1 MAYKFRLPEMGEGLT
16 EGDIASFLVKE
27 GDQVKDGDPLVEI
40 QTDKSTTQLVSP
52 VAGTI
57 KKIEAKEDDH
67 VEKGNDLV
75 LIDDGKDGV
84 STNVE
89 DEDAEDADDSADDT
103 AAEESS
109 APVESEAPAASSAP
123 APAPKQGGV
132 APLAEPNKLVMAMPS
147 VRQYARDKGVDIS
160 LVQPSGN
167 HGQVLKEDI
176 DNFNGAAASGPAA
189 SAPAANATVAASAPA
204 AGNTIKPY
212 EGAGKDAETREPLS
226 KMRQII
232 AKNMRES
239 ADISPMV
246 TVFANAEVSKMMA
259 NRKKYKP
266 VAADQGIHLTFLPYV
281 VKALIAMMKK
291 YPEFNS
297 SIDDSTQELVQKHY
311 YNIGIATSTD
321 HGLYNPN
328 IKNADSKS
336 MFEIAKEIS
345 DNAEAAEENKL
356 SPESM
361 VHGCMT
367 ISNIGSMRGG
377 WFTPIINQ
385 PEVAILGMGTIATEP
400 VVNADG
406 EIVVGHNMKLSLTVD
421 HRLIDGALATE
432 ALNYLKKLLEDPE
445 LLMMEG

>member
-27 GDQVKDGDPLVEI
+27 GDQIKADDPLVEI

-52 VAGTI
+52 VDGTVT
-57 KKIEAKEDDH
+57 KLDAKEDDH
-67 VEKGNDLV
+67 VEKGDDLV
-75 LIDDGKDGV
+75 EIDDGKDGV

-89 DEDAEDADDSADDT
+89 ADDDADAGDDSADE
-103 AAEESS
+103 APAEEESS
-109 APVESEAPAASSAP
+109 APAESAAPAKPAAP
-123 APAPKQGGV
+123 AKGGV

-176 DNFNGAAASGPAA
+176 DNFNGAAASAPAA
-189 SAPAANATVAASAPA
+189 SAETAAAAPK
-204 AGNTIKPY
+204 AGNTITPY
-212 EGAGKDAETREPLS
+212 TGAGEDAETREPLS
-226 KMRQII
+226 NMRKII
-232 AKNMRES
+232 AKNMRDS
-239 ADISPMV
+239 VDISPMV
-246 TVFANAEVSKMMA
+246 TVFANAEVSKLMA

-266 VAADQGIHLTFLPYV
+266 VAAEQGIHLTFLPYV

-297 SIDDSTQELVQKHY
+297 SIDDSTHELVQKHY

-345 DNAEAAEENKL
+345 DNAQAAEDNKL
-356 SPESM
+356 SPDSM
-361 VHGCMT
+361 AHGCMT

-400 VVNADG
+400 VVNDEG

>member
-1 MAYKFRLPEMGEGLT
+1 
-16 EGDIASFLVKE
+16 LV
-27 GDQVKDGDPLVEI
+27 
-40 QTDKSTTQLVSP
+40 
-52 VAGTI
+52 
-57 KKIEAKEDDH
+57 
-67 VEKGNDLV
+67 N
-75 LIDDGKDGV
+75 
-84 STNVE
+84 
-89 DEDAEDADDSADDT
+89 
-103 AAEESS
+103 
-109 APVESEAPAASSAP
+109 
-123 APAPKQGGV
+123 
-132 APLAEPNKLVMAMPS
+132 
-147 VRQYARDKGVDIS
+147 
-160 LVQPSGN
+160 PSGN

-176 DNFNGAAASGPAA
+176 DNFNGSAA
-189 SAPAANATVAASAPA
+189 SAPAAASEAAAAAPK
-204 AGNTIKPY
+204 AGNTITPY
-212 EGAGKDAETREPLS
+212 TGAGQDAETREPLS
-226 KMRQII
+226 NMRKII
-232 AKNMRES
+232 AKNMRDS
-239 ADISPMV
+239 VDISPMV
-246 TVFANAEVSKMMA
+246 TVFANAEVSKLMA

-266 VAADQGIHLTFLPYV
+266 VAAEQGIHLTFLPYV

-297 SIDDSTQELVQKHY
+297 SIDDSTHELVQKHY

-345 DNAEAAEENKL
+345 DNAQAAEDNKL
-356 SPESM
+356 SPDSM

-400 VVNADG
+400 VVNDEG

>member
-84 STNVE
+84 STNV
-89 DEDAEDADDSADDT
+89 DAEDADDSADDT

-109 APVESEAPAASSAP
+109 APAESEAPAASSEP

-167 HGQVLKEDI
+167 HGQVLKIDI
-176 DNFNGAAASGPAA
+176 DNFNGNAA
-189 SAPAANATVAASAPA
+189 SARAAAATAPAASAPA

-232 AKNMRES
+232 AKNMRDS
-239 ADISPMV
+239 VDISPMV

-259 NRKKYKP
+259 NRKKYKAI
-266 VAADQGIHLTFLPYV
+266 AADQGIHLTFLPYV

-356 SPESM
+356 SPDSM
-361 VHGCMT
+361 AHGCMT

-400 VVNADG
+400 IVNADG

>member
-176 DNFNGAAASGPAA
+176 DNFNGAAAS
-189 SAPAANATVAASAPA
+189 APAANATVAASAPA

-212 EGAGKDAETREPLS
+212 EGAGKDVETREPLS

-400 VVNADG
+400 VVNSDG

>member
-84 STNVE
+84 STNV
-89 DEDAEDADDSADDT
+89 DSEDAEDADDSANDT

-109 APVESEAPAASSAP
+109 APAESETPAASSEP
-123 APAPKQGGV
+123 ASAPKQGGV

-176 DNFNGAAASGPAA
+176 DNFNGAAAS
-189 SAPAANATVAASAPA
+189 APAANTATAAASAPA

-259 NRKKYKP
+259 NRKKYKA

-345 DNAEAAEENKL
+345 DNAQAAEDNKL

-361 VHGCMT
+361 AHGCIT

>member
-84 STNVE
+84 STNV
-89 DEDAEDADDSADDT
+89 DAEDADDSADDT

-109 APVESEAPAASSAP
+109 APAESEAPAASSEP

-167 HGQVLKEDI
+167 HGQVLKIDI
-176 DNFNGAAASGPAA
+176 DNFNGNAA
-189 SAPAANATVAASAPA
+189 SAPAAAATAPAASVPA

-232 AKNMRES
+232 AKNMRDS
-239 ADISPMV
+239 VDISPMV

-259 NRKKYKP
+259 NRKKYKAI
-266 VAADQGIHLTFLPYV
+266 AADQGIHLTFLPYV

-356 SPESM
+356 SPDSM
-361 VHGCMT
+361 AHGCMT

-400 VVNADG
+400 IVNADG

>member
-16 EGDIASFLVKE
+16 EGDVASFLVKE
-27 GDQVKDGDPLVEI
+27 GDAIKADDPLVEI

-52 VAGTI
+52 VDGTVT
-57 KKIEAKEDDH
+57 KLDAKEDDH
-67 VEKGNDLV
+67 VEKGDDLV
-75 LIDDGKDGV
+75 EIDDGKDGV

-89 DEDAEDADDSADDT
+89 GDDDEGGSDADEAP
-103 AAEESS
+103 AEE
-109 APVESEAPAASSAP
+109 ESEAPAESTAP
-123 APAPKQGGV
+123 AAPAAPAKGGV

-176 DNFNGAAASGPAA
+176 DNFNGAAPAA
-189 SAPAANATVAASAPA
+189 GAATAAAPVAK

-212 EGAGKDAETREPLS
+212 TGAGEDAETREPLS
-226 KMRQII
+226 NMRKII

-259 NRKKYKP
+259 NRKKYKA
-266 VAADQGIHLTFLPYV
+266 VAADEGIHLTFLPYV
-281 VKALIAMMKK
+281 VKAIIAMMKK
-291 YPEFNS
+291 YPEFNA

-345 DNAEAAEENKL
+345 DNAQAAEDNKL

-361 VHGCMT
+361 AHGSIT

-400 VVNADG
+400 VVNDEG

>member
-176 DNFNGAAASGPAA
+176 DNFNGAAAS
-189 SAPAANATVAASAPA
+189 APAANATVAASAPA

-212 EGAGKDAETREPLS
+212 EGAGKDDETREPLS

-400 VVNADG
+400 VVNSDG

>member
-27 GDQVKDGDPLVEI
+27 DDQVKDGDPLVEI

-84 STNVE
+84 STNV
-89 DEDAEDADDSADDT
+89 DSEDAEDADDGADDT

-109 APVESEAPAASSAP
+109 APAESEAPAASSEP

-176 DNFNGAAASGPAA
+176 DNFNGAAAS
-189 SAPAANATVAASAPA
+189 APAANTASTAASAPA
-204 AGNTIKPY
+204 AGNAIKPY

-232 AKNMRES
+232 AKNMRDS
-239 ADISPMV
+239 VDISPMV

-259 NRKKYKP
+259 NRKKYKAI
-266 VAADQGIHLTFLPYV
+266 AADQGIHLTSLPYV

-356 SPESM
+356 SPDSM
-361 VHGCMT
+361 AHGCMT

-400 VVNADG
+400 IVNADG

>member
-84 STNVE
+84 STNV
-89 DEDAEDADDSADDT
+89 DSEDAEDADDSANDT

-109 APVESEAPAASSAP
+109 APAESETPAASSEP

-176 DNFNGAAASGPAA
+176 DNFNGAAAS
-189 SAPAANATVAASAPA
+189 APAANTATAAVSAPA

-259 NRKKYKP
+259 NRKKYKA

-345 DNAEAAEENKL
+345 DNAQAAEDNKL

-361 VHGCMT
+361 AHGCIT

>member
-84 STNVE
+84 STNV
-89 DEDAEDADDSADDT
+89 DSEDAEDADDGADDT

-109 APVESEAPAASSAP
+109 APAESEAPAASSEP

-176 DNFNGAAASGPAA
+176 DNFNGAAAS
-189 SAPAANATVAASAPA
+189 APAANTASTAASAPA
-204 AGNTIKPY
+204 AGNAIKPY

-232 AKNMRES
+232 AKNMRDS
-239 ADISPMV
+239 VDISPMV

-259 NRKKYKP
+259 NRKKYKAI
-266 VAADQGIHLTFLPYV
+266 AADQGIHLTFLPYV

-400 VVNADG
+400 VVNSDG

>member
-84 STNVE
+84 STNV
-89 DEDAEDADDSADDT
+89 DSEDAEDADDSANDT

-109 APVESEAPAASSAP
+109 APAESETPAASSEP

-176 DNFNGAAASGPAA
+176 DNFNGAAAS
-189 SAPAANATVAASAPA
+189 APAANTATPAASAPA

-239 ADISPMV
+239 ANISPMV

-259 NRKKYKP
+259 NRKKYKA

-345 DNAEAAEENKL
+345 DNAQAAEDNKL

-361 VHGCMT
+361 AHGCIT

>member
-84 STNVE
+84 STNV
-89 DEDAEDADDSADDT
+89 DSEDAEDADDGADDT

-109 APVESEAPAASSAP
+109 APAESEAPAASSEP

-176 DNFNGAAASGPAA
+176 DNFNGVAA
-189 SAPAANATVAASAPA
+189 SAPAANTASTAASAPA
-204 AGNTIKPY
+204 AGNAIKPY

-232 AKNMRES
+232 AKNMRDS
-239 ADISPMV
+239 VDISPMV

-259 NRKKYKP
+259 NRKKYKAI
-266 VAADQGIHLTFLPYV
+266 AADQGIHLTFLPYV

-356 SPESM
+356 SPDSM
-361 VHGCMT
+361 AHGCMT

-400 VVNADG
+400 IVNADG

>member
-84 STNVE
+84 STNV
-89 DEDAEDADDSADDT
+89 DAEDADDSADDT

-109 APVESEAPAASSAP
+109 APAESEAPAASSEP

-176 DNFNGAAASGPAA
+176 DNFNGAAAS
-189 SAPAANATVAASAPA
+189 APAANTAAASAPA

-361 VHGCMT
+361 AHGCMT

>member
-84 STNVE
+84 STNV
-89 DEDAEDADDSADDT
+89 DSEDAEDADDSANDT

-109 APVESEAPAASSAP
+109 APAESETPAASSEP

-176 DNFNGAAASGPAA
+176 DNFNGAAAS
-189 SAPAANATVAASAPA
+189 APAANTATAAASAPA

-259 NRKKYKP
+259 NRKKYKA

-345 DNAEAAEENKL
+345 DNAQAAEDNKL

-361 VHGCMT
+361 AHGCIT

>member
-84 STNVE
+84 STNV
-89 DEDAEDADDSADDT
+89 DAEDADDT

-109 APVESEAPAASSAP
+109 APAESEAPAASSEP

-167 HGQVLKEDI
+167 HGQVLKIDI
-176 DNFNGAAASGPAA
+176 DNFNGNAA
-189 SAPAANATVAASAPA
+189 SAPAAAATAPAASAPA
-204 AGNTIKPY
+204 AGNAIKPY

-232 AKNMRES
+232 AKNMRDS
-239 ADISPMV
+239 VDISPMV

-259 NRKKYKP
+259 NRKKYKAI
-266 VAADQGIHLTFLPYV
+266 AADQGIHLTFLPYV

-356 SPESM
+356 SPDSM
-361 VHGCMT
+361 AHGCMT

-400 VVNADG
+400 IVNADG

>member
-84 STNVE
+84 STNV
-89 DEDAEDADDSADDT
+89 DSEDAEDADDGADDT

-109 APVESEAPAASSAP
+109 APAESEAPAASSEP

-176 DNFNGAAASGPAA
+176 DNFNGASA
-189 SAPAANATVAASAPA
+189 SAPAANTASTAASAPA
-204 AGNTIKPY
+204 AGNAIKPY

-232 AKNMRES
+232 AKNMRDS
-239 ADISPMV
+239 VDISPMV

-259 NRKKYKP
+259 NRKKYKAI
-266 VAADQGIHLTFLPYV
+266 AADQGIHLTFLPYV

-356 SPESM
+356 SPDGM
-361 VHGCMT
+361 AHGCMT

-400 VVNADG
+400 IVNADG

>member
-84 STNVE
+84 STNV
-89 DEDAEDADDSADDT
+89 DSEDAEDADDSANDT

-109 APVESEAPAASSAP
+109 APAESETPAASSEP

-176 DNFNGAAASGPAA
+176 DNFNGAAASAPAANTATAAA
-189 SAPAANATVAASAPA
+189 SAPS

-259 NRKKYKP
+259 NRKKYKA

-328 IKNADSKS
+328 IKDADSKS

-345 DNAEAAEENKL
+345 DNAQAAEDNKL

-361 VHGCMT
+361 AHGCIT

>member
-84 STNVE
+84 STNV
-89 DEDAEDADDSADDT
+89 DSEDAEDADESANDT

-109 APVESEAPAASSAP
+109 APAESETPAASSEP

-176 DNFNGAAASGPAA
+176 DNFNGAAAS
-189 SAPAANATVAASAPA
+189 APAANTATPAASAPA

-239 ADISPMV
+239 ANISPMV

-259 NRKKYKP
+259 NRKKYKA

-345 DNAEAAEENKL
+345 DNAQAAEDNKL

-361 VHGCMT
+361 AHGCIT

>member
-1 MAYKFRLPEMGEGLT
+1 MGEGLT
-16 EGDIASFLVKE
+16 EGDVASFLVKE
-27 GDQVKDGDPLVEI
+27 GDKIKADDPLVEI

-52 VAGTI
+52 VDGTVT
-57 KKIEAKEDDH
+57 KIDVKEDDH
-67 VEKGNDLV
+67 VEKGDDLV
-75 LIDDGKDGV
+75 EIDDGKDGE

-89 DEDAEDADDSADDT
+89 TDDSSSSDDSADE
-103 AAEESS
+103 APAEEES
-109 APVESEAPAASSAP
+109 APAESEAPAKP
-123 APAPKQGGV
+123 ATPAAKQGSV

-176 DNFNGAAASGPAA
+176 DNFNGAAAA
-189 SAPAANATVAASAPA
+189 APAAGATAAAAPKS
-204 AGNTIKPY
+204 GNTIKPY
-212 EGAGKDAETREPLS
+212 TGAGEDAETREPLS

-246 TVFANAEVSKMMA
+246 TVFANAEVSKIMA

-281 VKALIAMMKK
+281 VKAIVAMMKK

-345 DNAEAAEENKL
+345 DNAQAAEDNKL

-361 VHGCMT
+361 AHGCIT

-400 VVNADG
+400 IVNADG

-432 ALNYLKKLLEDPE
+432 ALNYLKKLLEDPD

>member
-27 GDQVKDGDPLVEI
+27 GDQIKADDPLVEI

-52 VAGTI
+52 VDGTVT
-57 KKIEAKEDDH
+57 KLDAKEDDH
-67 VEKGNDLV
+67 VEKGDDLV
-75 LIDDGKDGV
+75 EIDDGKDGV

-89 DEDAEDADDSADDT
+89 ADDDDADAGDDSADE
-103 AAEESS
+103 APAEEESS
-109 APVESEAPAASSAP
+109 APAESAAPAKPAAP
-123 APAPKQGGV
+123 AKGGV
-132 APLAEPNKLVMAMPS
+132 APLAQPNKLVMAMPS

-176 DNFNGAAASGPAA
+176 DNFNGAAAS
-189 SAPAANATVAASAPA
+189 APAAASEAATAPK
-204 AGNTIKPY
+204 AGNTITPY
-212 EGAGKDAETREPLS
+212 TGAGQDAETREPLS
-226 KMRQII
+226 NMRKII
-232 AKNMRES
+232 AKNMRDS
-239 ADISPMV
+239 VDISPMV
-246 TVFANAEVSKMMA
+246 TVFANAEVSKLMA

-266 VAADQGIHLTFLPYV
+266 VAAEQGIHLTFLPYV

-297 SIDDSTQELVQKHY
+297 SIDDSTHELVQKHY

-345 DNAEAAEENKL
+345 DNAQAAEDNKL
-356 SPESM
+356 SPDRM
-361 VHGCMT
+361 AHGCMT

-400 VVNADG
+400 VVNDEG

>member
-89 DEDAEDADDSADDT
+89 GDDAEDDAPAPEP
-103 AAEESS
+103 EESS
-109 APVESEAPAASSAP
+109 APAESEAPAKPA

-176 DNFNGAAASGPAA
+176 DNFNGAAAS
-189 SAPAANATVAASAPA
+189 APAAGAATTAASAPA

-259 NRKKYKP
+259 NRKKYKA
-266 VAADQGIHLTFLPYV
+266 VAADEGIHLTFLPYV

-345 DNAEAAEENKL
+345 DNAQAAEDNKL
-356 SPESM
+356 SLESM
-361 VHGCMT
+361 AHGCIT

>member
-27 GDQVKDGDPLVEI
+27 GDQIKADDPLVEI

-52 VAGTI
+52 VDGTVT
-57 KKIEAKEDDH
+57 KLDAKEDDH
-67 VEKGNDLV
+67 VEKGDDLV
-75 LIDDGKDGV
+75 EIDDGKDGV

-89 DEDAEDADDSADDT
+89 ADDDADAGDDSADE
-103 AAEESS
+103 APAEEESS
-109 APVESEAPAASSAP
+109 APAESAAPAKPAAP
-123 APAPKQGGV
+123 AKGGV

-176 DNFNGAAASGPAA
+176 DNFNGAAASAPAA
-189 SAPAANATVAASAPA
+189 SAETAAAAPK
-204 AGNTIKPY
+204 AGNTITPY
-212 EGAGKDAETREPLS
+212 TGAGEDAETREPFS
-226 KMRQII
+226 NMRKII
-232 AKNMRES
+232 AKNMRDS
-239 ADISPMV
+239 VDISPMV
-246 TVFANAEVSKMMA
+246 TVFANAEVSKLMA

-266 VAADQGIHLTFLPYV
+266 VAAEQGIHLTFLPYV

-297 SIDDSTQELVQKHY
+297 SIDDSTHELVQKHY

-345 DNAEAAEENKL
+345 DNAQAAEDNKL
-356 SPESM
+356 SPDSM
-361 VHGCMT
+361 AHGCMT

-400 VVNADG
+400 VVNDEG

>member
-16 EGDIASFLVKE
+16 EGDVASFLVKE
-27 GDQVKDGDPLVEI
+27 GDKIKADDPLVEI

-52 VAGTI
+52 VDGTI
-57 KKIEAKEDDH
+57 TKLDVKEDDH
-67 VEKGNDLV
+67 VEKGDDLV
-75 LIDDGKDGV
+75 EIDDGKDGV

-89 DEDAEDADDSADDT
+89 
-103 AAEESS
+103 AEESDEDEDEDESEDEESSEEES
-109 APVESEAPAASSAP
+109 AAPSEAPAKPAAP
-123 APAPKQGGV
+123 AKGGV
-132 APLAEPNKLVMAMPS
+132 APLAQPNKLVMAMPS
-147 VRQYARDKGVDIS
+147 VRQYARDKGVDIT

-176 DNFNGAAASGPAA
+176 DNFNAAAAAAPAAGAAAPAA
-189 SAPAANATVAASAPA
+189 AK
-204 AGNTIKPY
+204 GNTIKPY
-212 EGAGKDAETREPLS
+212 TGAGEDAETREPLS
-226 KMRQII
+226 NMRKII
-232 AKNMRES
+232 AKGMRDS
-239 ADISPMV
+239 VDISPMV
-246 TVFANAEVSKMMA
+246 TVFANAEVSKIMA

-281 VKALIAMMKK
+281 VKAVIAMMKK

-345 DNAEAAEENKL
+345 DNAQAAEDNKL

-361 VHGCMT
+361 AHGCIT

-400 VVNADG
+400 IVNDEG

-432 ALNYLKKLLEDPE
+432 ALNYLKKLLEDPD

>member
-84 STNVE
+84 STNV
-89 DEDAEDADDSADDT
+89 DAEDTDDSADDT

-109 APVESEAPAASSAP
+109 APAESEAPAASSEP

-167 HGQVLKEDI
+167 HGQVLKIDI
-176 DNFNGAAASGPAA
+176 DNFNGNAA
-189 SAPAANATVAASAPA
+189 SAPAAAATAPAASAPA
-204 AGNTIKPY
+204 AGNAIKPY

-232 AKNMRES
+232 AKNMRDS
-239 ADISPMV
+239 VDISPMV

-259 NRKKYKP
+259 NRKKYKAI
-266 VAADQGIHLTFLPYV
+266 AADQGIHLTFLPYV

-356 SPESM
+356 SPDSM
-361 VHGCMT
+361 AHGCMT

-400 VVNADG
+400 IVNADG

>member
-57 KKIEAKEDDH
+57 KKIEAKEDNH

-84 STNVE
+84 STNVD

-109 APVESEAPAASSAP
+109 APAESEAPAASSEP

-176 DNFNGAAASGPAA
+176 DNFNGAAAS
-189 SAPAANATVAASAPA
+189 APAANTAAASAPA

-361 VHGCMT
+361 AHGCMT

>member
-27 GDQVKDGDPLVEI
+27 GDQIKADDPLVEI

-52 VAGTI
+52 VDGTVT
-57 KKIEAKEDDH
+57 KLDAKEDDH
-67 VEKGNDLV
+67 VEKGDDLV
-75 LIDDGKDGV
+75 EIDDGKDGV

-89 DEDAEDADDSADDT
+89 ADDDADAGDDSADE
-103 AAEESS
+103 APAEEESS
-109 APVESEAPAASSAP
+109 APAESATPAKPAAPA
-123 APAPKQGGV
+123 KGGV

-176 DNFNGAAASGPAA
+176 DNFNGAAASAPAA
-189 SAPAANATVAASAPA
+189 SAETAAAAPK
-204 AGNTIKPY
+204 AGNTITPY
-212 EGAGKDAETREPLS
+212 TGAGEDAETREPLS
-226 KMRQII
+226 NMRKII
-232 AKNMRES
+232 AKNMRDS
-239 ADISPMV
+239 VDISPMV
-246 TVFANAEVSKMMA
+246 TVFANAEVSKLMA

-266 VAADQGIHLTFLPYV
+266 VAAEQGIHLTFLPYV

-297 SIDDSTQELVQKHY
+297 SIDDSTHELVQKHY

-345 DNAEAAEENKL
+345 DNAQAAEDNKL
-356 SPESM
+356 SPDSM
-361 VHGCMT
+361 AHGCMT

-400 VVNADG
+400 VVNDEG

>member
-16 EGDIASFLVKE
+16 EGDIAYFLVKE

-84 STNVE
+84 STNV
-89 DEDAEDADDSADDT
+89 DSEDAEDADDSANDT

-109 APVESEAPAASSAP
+109 APAESETPAASSEP

-176 DNFNGAAASGPAA
+176 DNFNGAAAS
-189 SAPAANATVAASAPA
+189 APAANTATPAASAPA

-239 ADISPMV
+239 ANISPMV

-259 NRKKYKP
+259 NRKKYKA

-345 DNAEAAEENKL
+345 DNAQAAEDNKL

-361 VHGCMT
+361 AHGCIT

>member
-84 STNVE
+84 STNV
-89 DEDAEDADDSADDT
+89 DSEDAEDADDGADDT

-109 APVESEAPAASSAP
+109 APAESEAPAASSEP

-176 DNFNGAAASGPAA
+176 DNFNGAAASAPVANTA
-189 SAPAANATVAASAPA
+189 STVASAPA
-204 AGNTIKPY
+204 AGNAIKPY

-232 AKNMRES
+232 AKNMRDS
-239 ADISPMV
+239 VDISPMV

-259 NRKKYKP
+259 NRKKYKAI
-266 VAADQGIHLTFLPYV
+266 AADQGIHLTFLPYV

-356 SPESM
+356 SPDSM
-361 VHGCMT
+361 AHGCMT

-400 VVNADG
+400 IVNADG

>member
-84 STNVE
+84 STNV
-89 DEDAEDADDSADDT
+89 DAEDADDSADDT

-109 APVESEAPAASSAP
+109 APAESEAPAASSEP

-167 HGQVLKEDI
+167 HGQVLKIDI
-176 DNFNGAAASGPAA
+176 DNFNGNAA
-189 SAPAANATVAASAPA
+189 SAPAAAATAPAASAPA
-204 AGNTIKPY
+204 AGNAIKPY

-232 AKNMRES
+232 AKNMRDS
-239 ADISPMV
+239 VDISPMV

-259 NRKKYKP
+259 NRKKYKDI
-266 VAADQGIHLTFLPYV
+266 AADQGIHLTFLPYV

-356 SPESM
+356 SPDSM
-361 VHGCMT
+361 AHGCMT

-400 VVNADG
+400 IVNADG

>member
-16 EGDIASFLVKE
+16 EGDVASFLVKE
-27 GDQVKDGDPLVEI
+27 GDQIKADDPLVEI

-52 VAGTI
+52 VDGTVT
-57 KKIEAKEDDH
+57 KIDVKEDDR
-67 VEKGNDLV
+67 VEKGDDLV
-75 LIDDGKDGV
+75 EIDDGKDGV
-84 STNVE
+84 NTNVE
-89 DEDAEDADDSADDT
+89 TDDSDSDDSADE
-103 AAEESS
+103 APAEEES
-109 APVESEAPAASSAP
+109 APAESEAPAKPAAP
-123 APAPKQGGV
+123 AAKQGGV

-176 DNFNGAAASGPAA
+176 DNFNGAAAA
-189 SAPAANATVAASAPA
+189 APA
-204 AGNTIKPY
+204 AGAAAATAAAPKAGNTITPY
-212 EGAGKDAETREPLS
+212 TGAGQDAETREPLS
-226 KMRQII
+226 NMRKII

-246 TVFANAEVSKMMA
+246 TIFANAEVSKLMA

-281 VKALIAMMKK
+281 VKAIIAMMKK

-311 YNIGIATSTD
+311 YNVDIATSTD

-345 DNAEAAEENKL
+345 ENAQAAEDNKL
-356 SPESM
+356 SPDSM
-361 VHGCMT
+361 AHGCIT

-400 VVNADG
+400 VVNEDG

>member
-27 GDQVKDGDPLVEI
+27 GDQIKADDPLVEV

-52 VAGTI
+52 VDGTVT
-57 KKIEAKEDDH
+57 KLDAKEDDH
-67 VEKGNDLV
+67 VEKGDDLV
-75 LIDDGKDGV
+75 EIDDGKDGV

-89 DEDAEDADDSADDT
+89 ADDDDADAGDDSADE
-103 AAEESS
+103 APAEEESS
-109 APVESEAPAASSAP
+109 APAESAAPAKPAAP
-123 APAPKQGGV
+123 AKGGV
-132 APLAEPNKLVMAMPS
+132 APLAQPNKLVMAMPS

-176 DNFNGAAASGPAA
+176 DNFNGAAAS
-189 SAPAANATVAASAPA
+189 APAAASEAAAAAPK
-204 AGNTIKPY
+204 AGNTITPY
-212 EGAGKDAETREPLS
+212 TGAGQDAETREPLS
-226 KMRQII
+226 NMRKII
-232 AKNMRES
+232 AKNMRDS
-239 ADISPMV
+239 VDISPMV
-246 TVFANAEVSKMMA
+246 TVFANAEVSKLMA

-266 VAADQGIHLTFLPYV
+266 VAAEQGIHLTFLPYV

-297 SIDDSTQELVQKHY
+297 SIDDSTHELVQKHY

-345 DNAEAAEENKL
+345 DNAQAAEDNKL
-356 SPESM
+356 SPDSM

-400 VVNADG
+400 VVNDEG

-421 HRLIDGALATE
+421 HRLIDGALVTE

>member
-84 STNVE
+84 STNV
-89 DEDAEDADDSADDT
+89 DAEDADDSADDT

-109 APVESEAPAASSAP
+109 APAESEAPAASSEP

-167 HGQVLKEDI
+167 HGQVLKIDI
-176 DNFNGAAASGPAA
+176 DNFNGNAA
-189 SAPAANATVAASAPA
+189 SAPAAAATAPAASAPA
-204 AGNTIKPY
+204 AGNAIKPY

-232 AKNMRES
+232 AKNMRDS
-239 ADISPMV
+239 VDISPMV

-259 NRKKYKP
+259 NRKKYKAI
-266 VAADQGIHLTFLPYV
+266 AADQGIHLTFLPYV

-356 SPESM
+356 SPDSM
-361 VHGCMT
+361 AHGCMT
-367 ISNIGSMRGG
+367 ISNIGSMCGG

-400 VVNADG
+400 IVNADG